1 MPTLRR
7 TLAGAALAALALATP
22 AAPAAADGLPLPVED
37 SPNGVVSPDGATRY
51 LSVTLAGRTAILQ
64 QRATTG
70 AVMSRVN
77 LRGRFGIPLVAYDST
92 AGGVSH
98 DGRTLVLI
106 RPRTGFPRRETT
118 FALLSTRNFLHVRRT
133 IRLAGDFSYD
143 ALSAD
148 GRSLFLINY
157 ISPTDPHK
165 YRVRVFDLARNR
177 LVPKAVVDPR
187 ESPDEMNGFPVTRV
201 VSPDGRWAYTLYDRP
216 GEHPFIHALDTR
228 DRTARC
234 IDLEG
239 PAFPAGSAY
248 DLQLA
253 IAAAGGRIDIAR
265 KGAPLASVDTAT
277 WRVSG
282 AVATRAARAAAA
294 AHDPSGPALGW
305 PLLGIALLAAGLA
318 APILVSRRRRRVAAA
333 PVGSSPDAKTPAS
346 RRARGLADPGAARA
360 GGPAGEGLALSRRDL
375 PEAQDQRA
383 SHA

>member
-7 TLAGAALAALALATP
+7 TLAGAAVAALALATP

-37 SPNGVVSPDGATRY
+37 SPNGVVSPDGASRY

-64 QRATTG
+64 QRAKTG

-106 RPRTGFPRRETT
+106 RPRSGFPRRETT

-133 IRLAGDFSYD
+133 IRLPGDFSYD

-157 ISPTDPHK
+157 ISPTDPRK
-165 YRVRVFDLARNR
+165 YRVRVYDLARGR
-177 LVPKAVVDPR
+177 LVAKPVVDPR
-187 ESPDEMNGFPVTRV
+187 ESADEMNGFPVTRV

-234 IDLEG
+234 IDLDG

-248 DLQLA
+248 EMRLA
-253 IAAAGGRIDIAR
+253 IAGAGGRIDITR

-282 AVATRAARAAAA
+282 AVATRAARSAAAG
-294 AHDPSGPALGW
+294 HDPSGPALGW
-305 PLLGIALLAAGLA
+305 PLLGIALLGSGLA
-318 APILVSRRRRRVAAA
+318 APLLVGRRRRRAAA
-333 PVGSSPDAKTPAS
+333 SQIGSPSSTSRRAVTSRRSRAS
-346 RRARGLADPGAARA
+346 RRSTPSARA
-360 GGPAGEGLALSRRDL
+360 
-375 PEAQDQRA
+375 
-383 SHA
+383 